1 MRAKQLD
8 YLGRQ
13 LRRFQDIERQL
24 LEELR
29 EYGWF
34 DCYARA
40 RLGVIAE
47 VELRAVRSDIARL
60 REILA

>member
-1 MRAKQLD
+1 MRTKQID

-13 LRRFQDIERQL
+13 LRRFQDLERQL

-29 EYGWF
+29 EYAWF
-34 DCYARA
+34 DCYAMA